1 MKRILDTLILSDIHL
16 GTVGCHAEELL
27 EYLDSV
33 EPRHLI
39 LNGDIVDIWNFR
51 KFYWPEAHMK
61 VIKRLLQFIT
71 DGIEVTY
78 MTGNHDELL
87 RKITPL
93 HIGNFHL
100 RNKMV
105 INLDGK
111 KVWVFH
117 GDVFDITMKHSKW
130 LAKLGAVGY
139 DILILLN
146 RLVNWGLDLI
156 GRKRISLSKRIK
168 DSVKKAVSFIDD
180 FEMTAM
186 ELAIQN
192 HFDVVVNGHIH
203 QPKIRTYTT
212 EKGEV
217 LYVNSGDWIENLTSL
232 EYNNGEWNIFDY
244 RKWKAE
250 EEAEKVLPKL
260 AETLEFEIYNEPAL
274 I

>member
-1 MKRILDTLILSDIHL
+1 MKRKLDTLILSDVHL
-16 GTVGCHAEELL
+16 GTVGCHANELL

-33 EPRHLI
+33 EPRNLI
-39 LNGDIVDIWNFR
+39 LNGDIIDIWNFR
-51 KFYWPEAHMK
+51 KFYWPESHMK
-61 VIKRLLQFIT
+61 IIKKILQFVSE
-71 DGIEVTY
+71 GVEVTY

-105 INLDGK
+105 LHQNGK
-111 KVWVFH
+111 RIWIFH
-117 GDVFDITMKHSKW
+117 GDVFDVTMKHSKW

-180 FEMTAM
+180 FETTAM

-192 HFDVVVNGHIH
+192 QFDVVINGHIH
-203 QPKIRTYTT
+203 QPKIREYKNG
-212 EKGEV
+212 KGSV
-217 LYVNSGDWIENLTSL
+217 LYANSGDWIENLTAL
-232 EYNNGEWNIFDY
+232 EYHDDQWNVFDFK
-244 RKWKAE
+244 KWKMQQQIALLEAKFRDEQEVEME
-250 EEAEKVLPKL
+250 EVHA
-260 AETLEFEIYNEPAL
+260 I
-274 I
+274 

>member
-1 MKRILDTLILSDIHL
+1 MKRKLDTLILSDVHL
-16 GTVGCHAEELL
+16 GTVGCHANELL

-33 EPRHLI
+33 EPRNLI
-39 LNGDIVDIWNFR
+39 LNGDIIDIWNFR
-51 KFYWPEAHMK
+51 KFYWPESHMK
-61 VIKRLLQFIT
+61 IIKKFLQFVSE
-71 DGIEVTY
+71 GVEVTY

-105 INLDGK
+105 LHQNGK
-111 KVWVFH
+111 RIWIFH
-117 GDVFDITMKHSKW
+117 GDVFDVTMKHSKW

-192 HFDVVVNGHIH
+192 QFDVVVNGHIH
-203 QPKIRTYTT
+203 QPKIREFEN
-212 EKGEV
+212 EKGSV
-217 LYVNSGDWIENLTSL
+217 LYVNSGDWIENLTAL
-232 EYNNGEWNIFDY
+232 EYHEDQWNIFDF
-244 RKWKAE
+244 RKWKMQQEIALLEAKIRE
-250 EEAEKVLPKL
+250 EQEVEMEEVL
-260 AETLEFEIYNEPAL
+260 AI
-274 I
+274 